1 MMIVQFVFSERRK
14 NIHHLLKSNLFFLVS
29 CFVRN
34 ASPITYRISKIKSRP
49 LIRFLPRLCRGSAPN
64 AQVAALNSLTSTL
77 PLSSFDGEEEE
88 EEGC

>member
-34 ASPITYRISKIKSRP
+34 ASPITYRISKIKQTFDS
-49 LIRFLPRLCRGSAPN
+49 FLAPI
-64 AQVAALNSLTSTL
+64 VSWKRT
-77 PLSSFDGEEEE
+77 
-88 EEGC
+88 